1 MKMKSPR
8 QYGTHDEGDNV
19 KHSSSKGMLYKN
31 ECDMPHL
38 PAQGRPEHGH
48 GAEDFK
54 GMAMDIAYG
63 QAGKAGMTADDKR
76 LRAQHKNYHWADS
89 PAEEMP
95 GSY

>member
-1 MKMKSPR
+1 MHGHSKHHGHHKMM
-8 QYGTHDEGDNV
+8 HDG
-19 KHSSSKGMLYKN
+19 KHSDGHGLYKN
-31 ECDMPHL
+31 ETEHPHQN
-38 PAQGRPEHGH
+38 PQGHPEHGH

-63 QAGKAGMTADDKR
+63 QSGKAGMMADDKR

-89 PAEEMP
+89 PAEEAP

>member
-1 MKMKSPR
+1 MKHHKGHEHPHMHHS
-8 QYGTHDEGDNV
+8 
-19 KHSSSKGMLYKN
+19 KHHSKHHSEHGMYKN
-31 ECDMPHL
+31 ETDH
-38 PAQGRPEHGH
+38 PAQNMQGHPEHGH

-63 QAGKAGMTADDKR
+63 QAGKAGMNADDKR

-89 PAEEMP
+89 PAEEAP